1 LKNKMQKNTKTEK
14 DIISIL
20 RSGGV
25 GVLPTDTL
33 YGLIGSALRK
43 ETVERIYKLRKRE
56 LKKPMIIL
64 ISSLNDLKKF
74 GIKLNAKQKKPVSQ
88 LWPEKV
94 SIVFDC
100 FSEKFEYLHRGKQT
114 LAFRLPQYKWL
125 RDILDKTGPLV
136 APSANIAGE
145 KPSETYS
152 EARKYFKN
160 EVNFYVDAGKI
171 KSKPSTLVKI
181 ERSGEIKILR
191 QGAFKIKKSN

>member
-1 LKNKMQKNTKTEK
+1 MMKEKNINLGK
-14 DIISIL
+14 IIIPIL
-20 RSGGV
+20 LSGGI
-25 GVLPTDTL
+25 GVFPTDTI
-33 YGLIGSALRK
+33 YGVIGSALQK

-74 GIKLNAKQKKPVSQ
+74 GIKLNAEQKKTISQ
-88 LWPEKV
+88 LWPGKV

-100 FSEKFEYLHRGKQT
+100 FSEKFKYLHRGKQT

-125 RDILDKTGPLV
+125 RDFLDKTGSLI
-136 APSANIAGE
+136 ASSANIAGE
-145 KPSETYS
+145 KPSETCS

-160 EVNFYVDAGKI
+160 EVDFYVDAGKI
-171 KSKPSTLVKI
+171 KSKPSTLVKL

-191 QGAFKIKKSN
+191 QGASKIKIQS